1 MLRKIVLEFP
11 RVCLASRSIGSIF
24 ASEILGMM
32 SAAVRTAAPAALA
45 VGLILVGAGDV
56 VRSAEPAKPAGATV
70 IVAKATKAC
79 FSASVQVTGF
89 LAARRE
95 ALVTLDIDGYRIT
108 EIQAKEGD
116 TVTAG
121 QSLVRLTRQEG
132 AAPPGAPPGAP
143 PPGAPPGAAA
153 QAPPATMF
161 LRAPAAGTVTRSTAT
176 IGATANPR
184 ADPLFR
190 IAIDGEIELEAE
202 VPSIHIP
209 KLATGQT
216 ARVEI
221 EDRRELTGF
230 VRLVPA
236 EINPMSQ
243 LGKVRIGL
251 ERDASLR
258 LGSFGRATIDASRSC
273 GISVPKAAVL
283 YRTEGT
289 SVQVVRDRVV
299 ETRRVR
305 VGLHSDLNVE
315 IREGVREGDVV
326 VANAGTSLRDGDQVQ
341 LKYADEFG
349 QAGER

>member
-1 MLRKIVLEFP
+1 MRSSAVIAAA
-11 RVCLASRSIGSIF
+11 RAASAIG
-24 ASEILGMM
+24 L
-32 SAAVRTAAPAALA
+32 L
-45 VGLILVGAGDV
+45 LVSGQI
-56 VRSAEPAKPAGATV
+56 VRSAENAKPAGAV
-70 IVAKATKAC
+70 AIVAKATKAC

-89 LAARRE
+89 LVARRE
-95 ALVTLDIDGYRIT
+95 ALVTLDMDGYRIT
-108 EIQAKEGD
+108 EILAKEAD
-116 TVTAG
+116 RVTVG
-121 QSLVRLTRQEG
+121 QNLVRLSRQEG
-132 AAPPGAPPGAP
+132 GPAPAAPPAGAPAGAQ
-143 PPGAPPGAAA
+143 AAA
-153 QAPPATMF
+153 QAPPATMY
-161 LRAPAAGTVTRSTAT
+161 LRAPAAGTITRAAAV

-202 VPSIHIP
+202 VPSIHVP

-243 LGKVRIGL
+243 LGKVRIGV

-258 LGSFGRATIDASRSC
+258 VGSFGRATIDASRSC
-273 GISVPKAAVL
+273 GVSVPKAAVL

-305 VGLHSDLNVE
+305 VGFHSDLNVE
-315 IREGVREGDVV
+315 IREGVREGDIV
-326 VANAGTSLRDGDQVQ
+326 VANAGTSLRDGDLVQ
-341 LKYADEFG
+341 PKFADEFG
-349 QAGER
+349 QVGER

>member
-1 MLRKIVLEFP
+1 MK
-11 RVCLASRSIGSIF
+11 
-24 ASEILGMM
+24 
-32 SAAVRTAAPAALA
+32 SAAAFAAATAGLAITLLLVSDRSPA
-45 VGLILVGAGDV
+45 
-56 VRSAEPAKPAGATV
+56 ETAKPAGAV
-70 IVAKATKAC
+70 AIVAKATKAC

-89 LAARRE
+89 LVARRE
-95 ALVTLDIDGYRIT
+95 ALVTLDMDGYRIT
-108 EIQAKEGD
+108 EILAKEAD
-116 TVTAG
+116 RITVG
-121 QSLVRLTRQEG
+121 QNLVRLARQEG
-132 AAPPGAPPGAP
+132 GGAPPGP
-143 PPGAPPGAAA
+143 PPAAPAGAGAQAAA
-153 QAPPATMF
+153 QAPPATMY
-161 LRAPAAGTVTRSTAT
+161 LRAPASGTITRAAAVL
-176 IGATANPR
+176 GATANPR

-202 VPSIHIP
+202 VPSIHVP

-243 LGKVRIGL
+243 LGKVRIGV

-258 LGSFGRATIDASRSC
+258 VGSFGRATIDASRSC

-289 SVQVVRDRVV
+289 SVQVVRDRTV

-305 VGLHSDLNVE
+305 VGFHSDLNVE
-315 IREGVREGDVV
+315 IREGIREGDVV
-326 VANAGTSLRDGDQVQ
+326 VANAGTSLRDGDLVQ
-341 LKYADEFG
+341 PKFADEFG
-349 QAGER
+349 QVGDR

>member
-1 MLRKIVLEFP
+1 MVRKIVVEFP
-11 RVCLASRSIGSIF
+11 KVLLVSRSADFCF
-24 ASEILGMM
+24 ADEIIRMT
-32 SAAVRTAAPAALA
+32 SAAVLAAARAALA
-45 VGLILVGAGDV
+45 IGLVLVGAGERAD
-56 VRSAEPAKPAGATV
+56 AEPAKPAGATV

-89 LAARRE
+89 LVARRE

-116 TVTAG
+116 SVTAG

-132 AAPPGAPPGAP
+132 SPPAGAPPGAP
-143 PPGAPPGAAA
+143 AGAPPGAAAA

-161 LRAPAAGTVTRSTAT
+161 LRAPAAGTVTRSTAV

-184 ADPLFR
+184 AEPLFR
-190 IAIDGEIELEAE
+190 LAIDGEIELEAD
-202 VPSIHIP
+202 VPSIHVP
-209 KLATGQT
+209 TLAPGQT

-221 EDRRELTGF
+221 ENGRELSGY

-243 LGKVRIGL
+243 LGRVRISV
-251 ERDASLR
+251 ERDPALR
-258 LGSFGRATIDASRSC
+258 VGGFSRATIDASRSC
-273 GISVPKAAVL
+273 GVSVPNAAVL
-283 YRTEGT
+283 YKTEGT
-289 SVQVVRDRVV
+289 SVQVVRDKVV

-305 VGLHSDLNVE
+305 VGFHSDMNVE
-315 IREGVREGDVV
+315 IREGVGEGEMV

-341 LKYADEFG
+341 AKFVDELG

>member
-1 MLRKIVLEFP
+1 MVRKFVVKTP
-11 RVCLASRSIGSIF
+11 RVFSGMTF
-24 ASEILGMM
+24 AMR
-32 SAAVRTAAPAALA
+32 AAARAALA
-45 VGLILVGAGDV
+45 IALVLVGADGM
-56 VRSAEPAKPAGATV
+56 VRSEPAKPAGAIV

-89 LAARRE
+89 LVARRE
-95 ALVTLDIDGYRIT
+95 ALVTLDMDGYRIT

-121 QSLVRLTRQEG
+121 QSLVRLARQEG
-132 AAPPGAPPGAP
+132 APSGAPGAPPGAPPGAAP
-143 PPGAPPGAAA
+143 PPLPT
-153 QAPPATMF
+153 TMF
-161 LRAPAAGTVTRSTAT
+161 LRAPAAGAITRSTAV

-202 VPSIHIP
+202 VPSIHVP
-209 KLATGQT
+209 KLAPGQT

-221 EDRRELTGF
+221 EDRRELTGS

-243 LGKVRIGL
+243 LGRVRIAV
-251 ERDASLR
+251 ERDSSLR

-273 GISVPKAAVL
+273 GVSVPKAAVL

-289 SVQVVRDRVV
+289 SVQVVRERVV

-341 LKYADEFG
+341 LKFADEFG
-349 QAGER
+349 QLGER